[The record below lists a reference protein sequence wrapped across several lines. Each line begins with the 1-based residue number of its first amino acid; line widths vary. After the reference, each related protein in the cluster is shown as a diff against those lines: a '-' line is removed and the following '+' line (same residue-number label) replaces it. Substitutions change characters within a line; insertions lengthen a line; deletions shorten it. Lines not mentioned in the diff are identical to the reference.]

1 LNAIVRAAERFG
13 LQLRESNGLMRVN
26 RRAARPARL
35 PEPDLAFMLPS
46 SFTVPSSTSNDKL
59 TLTVPA
65 A

>member
-35 PEPDLAFMLPS
+35 PEPDLALCFRHRLRCRVVRR
-46 SFTVPSSTSNDKL
+46 TTN
-59 TLTVPA
+59 
-65 A
+65 